1 MWNNDSRESSF
12 VDVFICQVF
21 FVKFFFQ
28 VGKIE
33 NEKEPPLVLLMCF
46 GFKIL
51 MCVHIICIAKPSP
64 KQAEFETG
72 NNNNILLF
80 RTT

>member
-1 MWNNDSRESSF
+1 MAAAKAHLSAF
-12 VDVFICQVF
+12 L
-21 FVKFFFQ
+21 FVKIFFFFFFLSSW
-28 VGKIE
+28 KIE

-72 NNNNILLF
+72 YF
-80 RTT
+80 